1 MGAYFLHL
9 KIPPAAGLT
18 FQPAVFYWAYLQWG
32 LAGSWGKP
40 WQPNTASNSLQ
51 RFNNAAR
58 TQLFS
63 TFCCVP
69 KNLRAS
75 ESLPHELLQV
85 FRRHKTVTPF
95 STPFFKKYIYISKL
109 LSFKADQS
117 PKPDWGN
124 WSGNA
129 LRDGFQVG
137 NRAKFFFFFSANE
150 AVIYMRK
157 KKKLSYTLKCI
168 SEAIAISKSHWRLSN
183 HTAVSLSLPPPP
195 SPPSLPFHFIYTSHT
210 FPRSHFFFFYF
221 FTVSAPFSLN
231 YIHVLLSLTSL
242 PPSRSL
248 SFFISV
254 KECWS
259 LPRSRNLNTHT
270 HTHTHTHTRMHFN

>member
-1 MGAYFLHL
+1 M
-9 KIPPAAGLT
+9 
-18 FQPAVFYWAYLQWG
+18 FYRAYLQWG

-51 RFNNAAR
+51 HFNNAAR

-69 KNLRAS
+69 KNLRSS

-85 FRRHKTVTPF
+85 FAAIKT
-95 STPFFKKYIYISKL
+95 SLLLFFFFFTSEL

-129 LRDGFQVG
+129 SRDGFQVG
-137 NRAKFFFFFSANE
+137 NRAKFFFRLTKLLSIWE
-150 AVIYMRK
+150 
-157 KKKLSYTLKCI
+157 KKLSYTLKCI

-195 SPPSLPFHFIYTSHT
+195 SPPS
-210 FPRSHFFFFYF
+210 
-221 FTVSAPFSLN
+221 
-231 YIHVLLSLTSL
+231 SL
-242 PPSRSL
+242 PPFSFYLYL
-248 SFFISV
+248 SHVPSIPLLLLLLLCFCSALTSFLLFWTKTDAANLFI
-254 KECWS
+254 
-259 LPRSRNLNTHT
+259 
-270 HTHTHTHTRMHFN
+270 